1 MECLPK
7 ELQLVVRV
15 DEWEERE
22 DLNDSDSDGSGD
34 SEDEEDCEI
43 THNEELGP
51 VQSTRETSI
60 AGSSQK
66 HGAFHRAFTYQR
78 GVKPS
83 KRTMFKG
90 RRQRR
95 E

>member
-1 MECLPK
+1 MEYLPK

-22 DLNDSDSDGSGD
+22 DPNDSDSDGGGD

-43 THNEELGP
+43 THNEELEP
-51 VQSTRETSI
+51 VRSARETSI
-60 AGSSQK
+60 AVSSQK
-66 HGAFHRAFTYQR
+66 HGAFHRAFIYQR

-83 KRTMFKG
+83 KRTLFKG
-90 RRQRR
+90 PRKRR